1 MHQIEPYRIVNP
13 GAAAPVLLICD
24 HAANAVPASLRNL
37 DLPESDLN
45 RHIAWDIGAE
55 AVTLG
60 LAARLGATAVLGS
73 VSRLVIDLNR
83 DPTLADA
90 IPKESDG
97 IEIPGNRNLTYVEI
111 TERIDSYF
119 IPYHQA
125 VEKEI
130 ARLGR
135 PTLVS
140 LHSFTP
146 VMNGQ
151 TRPWQ
156 VGILWNQDGR
166 LAVPLIEVLSQRP
179 GLCVGD
185 NLPYSGR
192 ELAYS
197 LNRHGANRQLL
208 HVGIELRQDEIDQP
222 GKAEAWAEI
231 LCETLKPLVLT

>member
-1 MHQIEPYRIVNP
+1 M
-13 GAAAPVLLICD
+13 
-24 HAANAVPASLRNL
+24 
-37 DLPESDLN
+37 
-45 RHIAWDIGAE
+45 
-55 AVTLG
+55 TLG

-83 DPTLADA
+83 DPRYADA
-90 IPKESDG
+90 IPSHSDG
-97 IEIPGNRNLTYVEI
+97 IEIPGNRNLTYAET
-111 TERIDSYF
+111 TERIDRYF

-135 PTLVS
+135 PALAQDRLTPSHPGDTELNVNPSLKQISRADSRHQSKPFNGFDFRRPALVS

-151 TRPWQ
+151 ARPWQ

-166 LAVPLIEVLSQRP
+166 LAVPLIKALNQRQ